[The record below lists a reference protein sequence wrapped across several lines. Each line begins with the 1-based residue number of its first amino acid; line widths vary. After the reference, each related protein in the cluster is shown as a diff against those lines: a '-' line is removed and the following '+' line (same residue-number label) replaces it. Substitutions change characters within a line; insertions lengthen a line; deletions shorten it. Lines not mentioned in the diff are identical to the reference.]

1 MQQAHFFYL
10 QTLNICF
17 LLQILLVGPSSCGA
31 PQDQEKPGSFPVE
44 AGELRRPVG
53 PAENRQDAPNYCAIS
68 PATQNDPPGRYFISY
83 LLSKAAFLL
92 EATLKVTFFSQIPL
106 VMIQIDPPQRVSYAV
121 FFEHHK

>member
-106 VMIQIDPPQRVSYAV
+106 EMIQIDPPQRVSYAV
-121 FFEHHK
+121 FL